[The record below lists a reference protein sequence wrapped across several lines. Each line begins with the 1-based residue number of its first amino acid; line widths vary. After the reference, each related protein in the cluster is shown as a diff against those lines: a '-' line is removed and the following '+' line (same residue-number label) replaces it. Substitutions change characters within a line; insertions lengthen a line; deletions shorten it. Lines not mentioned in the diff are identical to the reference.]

1 MSARFLRRFKF
12 LVGVVFAFLVATT
25 VYGQEFYK
33 GKTLVFIVGTAPGG
47 GFDTYSRITAR
58 HIGKHIAG
66 NPSTIVQNMPG
77 AGNLIAANYVY
88 NKAEPDGLTVGH
100 FSGSMIFKHILGDQ
114 GVMFD
119 GRKFGWLGTP
129 APERHTCVL
138 TEKTGIKNLEE
149 WSASKRPVKLGSLG
163 PGNATSALPQLL
175 RAVLGL
181 PISVV
186 EGFKGTSDI
195 RLAAEAGEIDGACW
209 GWDSIKVTWAKAVES
224 GFVRPI
230 IQTTL
235 EPLPDL
241 PNVPVAVQQAKTK
254 EGQDLLRFGFQA
266 YGPSAIA
273 YSAPPG
279 VPKDRMLVLQE
290 AFMATM
296 KDSDFLAETNKA
308 NLIVS
313 PIDGPTIAKIVADL
327 YRVEPRLVARFR
339 EITEVTPAQK

>member
-1 MSARFLRRFKF
+1 
-12 LVGVVFAFLVATT
+12 
-25 VYGQEFYK
+25 
-33 GKTLVFIVGTAPGG
+33 
-47 GFDTYSRITAR
+47 
-58 HIGKHIAG
+58 
-66 NPSTIVQNMPG
+66 
-77 AGNLIAANYVY
+77 
-88 NKAEPDGLTVGH
+88 
-100 FSGSMIFKHILGDQ
+100 
-114 GVMFD
+114 
-119 GRKFGWLGTP
+119 
-129 APERHTCVL
+129 
-138 TEKTGIKNLEE
+138 
-149 WSASKRPVKLGSLG
+149 
-163 PGNATSALPQLL
+163 LL

-181 PISVV
+181 PINLV

-209 GWDSIKVTWAKAVES
+209 GWDSIRVTWAKAVES

-235 EPLPDL
+235 EPFPDL

-273 YSAPPG
+273 YSTPPG

-296 KDSDFLAETNKA
+296 KDPDFLAETNKA

-327 YRVEPRLVARFR
+327 YRVEPRLVTRFR